1 MHACAHNR
9 IWKRNTYILPDAYPL
24 YSSLMGY
31 GCNEFPIDKLR
42 KRMVITLDKNMI
54 DVRTR
59 IPERAMQFINQLV
72 ARGYYSSVA
81 DFARQSILDKLI
93 EDFELGISELEPDLI
108 EAKEEDI
115 RTENNTPR
123 NQSRSRR

>member
-1 MHACAHNR
+1 
-9 IWKRNTYILPDAYPL
+9 
-24 YSSLMGY
+24 
-31 GCNEFPIDKLR
+31 
-42 KRMVITLDKNMI
+42 MI

-59 IPERAMQFINQLV
+59 IPGRAMQFINQLV

-93 EDFELGISELEPDLI
+93 EDFELGVSELEPDLI
-108 EAKEEDI
+108 EAKQEDI
-115 RTENNTPR
+115 RTQNNTPH